1 MFEPQRIEALQ
12 RESQQLLG
20 RYYMQASRS
29 ELQPRIKRLIEYLLG
44 ESGAADGPRD
54 DKSDEPRAKT
64 GEAAATHYARRPAPG
79 ARRFAAIKA
88 QDRRFSPVLVPKFG
102 RSRRPPWKQSSRF
115 AGSSAS
121 GETRTRTGDTTIFSR
136 VLYQLS
142 YLAVRLRG

>member
-54 DKSDEPRAKT
+54 DQSDEPR
-64 GEAAATHYARRPAPG
+64 GE
-79 ARRFAAIKA
+79 
-88 QDRRFSPVLVPKFG
+88 DR
-102 RSRRPPWKQSSRF
+102 
-115 AGSSAS
+115 
-121 GETRTRTGDTTIFSR
+121 
-136 VLYQLS
+136 
-142 YLAVRLRG
+142 